1 MLKKV
6 YYLRHFEV
14 YEELPLYPG
23 MFEEVLVM
31 KVLRKLNNAQNKVF
45 AEIITCI
52 SDKHEEVA

>member
-6 YYLRHFEV
+6 FYLKHFEM

-23 MFEEVLVM
+23 IFEAVLLM
-31 KVLRKLNNAQNKVF
+31 KIVRNLNKAQSKVF

-52 SDKHEEVA
+52 